1 MLERK
6 LRTQDWSFRVNTTIL
21 GICIVDA
28 WLLFCG
34 EQVARLHICQRE
46 FYEDLAFSL
55 IENRYDTIGL
65 RKRTG
70 TTNNFVVLPARRTSG
85 VGVHLTPT
93 KKRRKRNGMV
103 TKHARQNNC
112 RVCKT
117 KKTTHV
123 CSVCS
128 ELKGE
133 DVWICHTSAARDCFM
148 EHLAHCHD

>member
-1 MLERK
+1 M
-6 LRTQDWSFRVNTTIL
+6 
-21 GICIVDA
+21 
-28 WLLFCG
+28 
-34 EQVARLHICQRE
+34 HICQRE
-46 FYEDLAFSL
+46 FYGDLDVSL

-85 VGVHLTPT
+85 LRVHLKPT
-93 KKRRKRNGMV
+93 KNVESGMEWSQNTQGRTTAGSVRR
-103 TKHARQNNC
+103 
-112 RVCKT
+112 

-123 CSVCS
+123 LSVCS

-133 DVWICHTSAARDCFM
+133 DVWICHTSDARDCFM